1 MLACFLDI
9 WSPVKI
15 KKKPNRKP
23 DRHLDTASSQFVLFG
38 QVAIQTVHTAFI
50 QALQIFCISTCP
62 LLQEVFTSEPLLHHR
77 GGFIFQ
83 FLNATP
89 GYSLPSEYLDYHQP
103 LQWNG
108 CTNPNS
114 LGPWSLTPPEVVLP
128 KKVVARS
135 QLYHLFQVRLAYYTV
150 SRDKNLDTVELLS
163 FI

>member
-1 MLACFLDI
+1 MWRL
-9 WSPVKI
+9 
-15 KKKPNRKP
+15 KKTQPNKTKHKSN
-23 DRHLDTASSQFVLFG
+23 RHLDTASSLFFLFG
-38 QVAIQTVHTAFI
+38 KVAIQTVHTALI

-62 LLQEVFTSEPLLHHR
+62 LLQEVFTSEPLLHHS
-77 GGFIFQ
+77 GVFIFQ

-89 GYSLPSEYLDYHQP
+89 RYSFLSEYLDYHQA

-128 KKVVARS
+128 KKVVAGS
-135 QLYHLFQVRLAYYTV
+135 QLYYFFQVRLAYYTV
-150 SRDKNLDTVELLS
+150 SRDKNLDTVELVS